1 VSLKEYLLTIFA
13 FEREMTDR
21 EKVFVNLRFELAER
35 ALQLDHVEMLRR
47 LDLLNHAQEDA
58 RQKEASFVGREV
70 HESQVK
76 DSNKWRDEVNS
87 ALSNRQGKASLT
99 SGLAG
104 ALRGPA
110 LSALFAMT
118 MCLAKAVLSG
128 FPKYP
133 NSKPFSLA
141 PHSDISNSSL
151 EFWRYS
157 NGFSSHSLA
166 DNCFRADSGERDRRF
181 VQPPGGEPR
190 RKMPRCYF
198 CRRPYR

>member
-1 VSLKEYLLTIFA
+1 LSNLNDQSNSVPLKEYLLTIFA

-70 HESQVK
+70 YESQVK

-87 ALSNRQGKASLT
+87 ALSNRQGKASVT

-104 ALRGPA
+104 ALG
-110 LSALFAMT
+110 
-118 MCLAKAVLSG
+118 G
-128 FPKYP
+128 
-133 NSKPFSLA
+133 LA
-141 PHSDISNSSL
+141 PTK
-151 EFWRYS
+151 RPV
-157 NGFSSHSLA
+157 
-166 DNCFRADSGERDRRF
+166 RDDY
-181 VQPPGGEPR
+181 VH
-190 RKMPRCYF
+190 C
-198 CRRPYR
+198 